1 MKYNEAVTKSLD
13 ASQKKQAILQIQRC
27 LIKQNEL
34 GDQKLDILSLMADLI
49 ENKVRELETD
59 EHFGEWFIVSVTV
72 LCMPFTWDNVACCSN
87 SEETRL
93 WPYIIHQQIFQ
104 LSQ

>member
-13 ASQKKQAILQIQRC
+13 ASQKKQAVLQIQRC

-34 GDQKLDILSLMADLI
+34 GDQKLDILALMADLI

-59 EHFGEWFIVSVTV
+59 EHFGE
-72 LCMPFTWDNVACCSN
+72 
-87 SEETRL
+87 
-93 WPYIIHQQIFQ
+93 
-104 LSQ
+104 